1 MKLSETEPTLAV
13 AAAKAGM
20 SEKTARKYRRAGGA
34 PSQRKLERSYR
45 TRRDAF
51 VDVWAEVVTLLE
63 HDEGL
68 QARTIFDYLC
78 RIYPD
83 RFQESQVRTL
93 QRRIKVWRGAH
104 GSNREVFFPQ
114 LHVAGRQAQSDFT
127 YMTELH
133 VTIARQPFDHLL
145 YHFVLTYSNWE
156 WVTVCFS
163 ESFEA
168 LADGVQTALWRLG
181 GVPREHR
188 TDSMSAAVTTL
199 GDRDEFTARYQGLLD
214 HYRLRASHTSV
225 GRGNENGDVEQSHH
239 RVKTAID
246 QELRLRG
253 SRDFADRAEYRS
265 FLEALMARRNHA
277 RRDRV
282 HEDIA
287 ALGALPVRRLD
298 DFTGETV
305 KVTRN
310 STVLVRGNFYSV
322 PSRLIGEHVAVRIYG
337 EHIELWYGGE
347 IVESIERLRG
357 KGKYRVDYRHVID
370 SLVRKPG
377 AFAACRYQ
385 QSLFPQ
391 LIFRI
396 AYDVLCE
403 EANPKADREY
413 VRLLEIAAKG
423 SEETVA
429 EVLGEMLAR
438 GETPRAK
445 VVLDEVERRA
455 GARIRQTPRVD
466 IDDVNLEAYD
476 AFLTLSAAEEVTE
489 CLA

>member
-1 MKLSETEPTLAV
+1 MKLSETEPTLGL

-20 SEKTARKYRRAGGA
+20 SEKTARKYRRAGA
-34 PSQRKLERSYR
+34 PPSQLKRERGYR

-51 VDVWAEVVTLLE
+51 EDVWPEVVALLE
-63 HDEGL
+63 TDEGL

-78 RIYPD
+78 RSYPE
-83 RFQESQVRTL
+83 RFQESQLRTL
-93 QRRIKVWRGAH
+93 QRRVKLWRGAH
-104 GSNREVFFPQ
+104 GANREVYFPQ
-114 LHVAGRQAQSDFT
+114 RHVAGRQAQSDFT

-133 VTIARQPFDHLL
+133 VTIGGQPFDHML

-188 TDSMSAAVTTL
+188 TDSMSAAVTIL
-199 GDRDEFTARYQGLLD
+199 GDRDEFTARYRGLLE
-214 HYRLRASHTSV
+214 HYGLRASHTNA

-239 RVKTAID
+239 RVKMAID

-253 SRDFADRAEYRS
+253 SRDFSSRAEYRS
-265 FLEALMARRNHA
+265 LLEALMTRRNHT

-282 HEDIA
+282 REDVA
-287 ALGALPVRRLD
+287 ALGNLPARRLD

-322 PSRLIGEHVAVRIYG
+322 PSRLIGERVAVRIYG
-337 EHIELWYGGE
+337 ERIELWYGGGM
-347 IVESIERLRG
+347 VESIERLRG

-377 AFAACRYQ
+377 AFAECRYRQ
-385 QSLFPQ
+385 CLFPR

-396 AYDVLCE
+396 AYDALCE

-413 VRLLEIAAKG
+413 VRLLEIAARG

-429 EVLGEMLAR
+429 EILGEMISR
-438 GETPRAK
+438 GEAPKAGA
-445 VVLDEVERRA
+445 VSDEVARRA
-455 GARIRQTPRVD
+455 GARIRQTPRVE
-466 IDDVNLEAYD
+466 IDGVRLETYD
-476 AFLTLSAAEEVTE
+476 AFLTLEGVTE
-489 CLA
+489 CHA